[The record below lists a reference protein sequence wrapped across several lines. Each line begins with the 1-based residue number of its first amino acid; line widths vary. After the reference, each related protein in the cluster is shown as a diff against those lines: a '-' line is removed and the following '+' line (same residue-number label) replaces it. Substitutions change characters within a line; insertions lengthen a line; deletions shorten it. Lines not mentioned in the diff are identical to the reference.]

1 MSEEFQDKLKQAFDI
16 YELLTGKPDPEQED
30 KSKRI

>member
-16 YELLTGKPDPEQED
+16 YELLTGKPDPEQEEQAQ
-30 KSKRI
+30 RI